1 MPRIKRR
8 IFAGAVCEQEVF
20 TVADHKRNLKDA
32 EPRERF
38 KTEEER
44 ERHKWL
50 MSRRHHA
57 RIVNE
62 NYGPQSL
69 YSTLTTDNEHEVHTF
84 EEARRVR
91 DNYVRRLKYAFPD
104 AKINIYMGRGK
115 STARIHFHM
124 LSDGVPEETIL
135 KKWQAGT
142 IVRVEHL
149 REHNYYNGVDHGR
162 DYTGL
167 ANYLFD
173 HWTPEQGE
181 GSHRWK
187 QTKNVR
193 QPEREEPSIIIR
205 NYSEN
210 NPPRAPKGYK
220 LVECKGNRF
229 GYLCF
234 KYIKEVEACPPYRKN
249 KALQN

>member
-1 MPRIKRR
+1 M
-8 IFAGAVCEQEVF
+8 
-20 TVADHKRNLKDA
+20 ADHKRNLKDA

-115 STARIHFHM
+115 STARI
-124 LSDGVPEETIL
+124 LSLIH
-135 KKWQAGT
+135 
-142 IVRVEHL
+142 I
-149 REHNYYNGVDHGR
+149 
-162 DYTGL
+162 
-167 ANYLFD
+167 
-173 HWTPEQGE
+173 
-181 GSHRWK
+181 
-187 QTKNVR
+187 
-193 QPEREEPSIIIR
+193 
-205 NYSEN
+205 
-210 NPPRAPKGYK
+210 
-220 LVECKGNRF
+220 
-229 GYLCF
+229 
-234 KYIKEVEACPPYRKN
+234 
-249 KALQN
+249 